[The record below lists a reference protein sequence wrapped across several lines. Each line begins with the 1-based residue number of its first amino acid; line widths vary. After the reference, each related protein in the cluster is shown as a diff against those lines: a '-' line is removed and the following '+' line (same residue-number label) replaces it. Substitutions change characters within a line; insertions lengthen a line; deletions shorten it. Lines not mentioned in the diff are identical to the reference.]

1 MILVVS
7 KDSNEKFKKFGGSRE
22 KYFLK
27 LIASS
32 ISVDLANGYIFHQSL
47 APPSGIS
54 LTYYLHII
62 GGLFIDTSHTNA
74 QKKKEYSMM

>member
-47 APPSGIS
+47 APPQESLS
-54 LTYYLHII
+54 LTT
-62 GGLFIDTSHTNA
+62 FI
-74 QKKKEYSMM
+74 